1 MIKNSA
7 LIICTQI
14 LILFSDMEKYEH
26 YISKNIKAYYLRRLL
41 SPVLYLAVLFLLC
54 IFFPIVNMT
63 FPKTI
68 KEGTSLSK
76 LYNDKTYFVDV
87 TLHDLYFTGYKK
99 SWLGVDLGYFYYT
112 MYEDDCVIVLLS
124 PHTSVLGEPVI
135 EKLTITGQILPNA
148 TSEDLL
154 LDQLAEDLSWTSA
167 GIKSSISPIM
177 LSEPDGDGV
186 RTNLFR
192 WFIILSALY
201 SVVIILIYL
210 LYYVRPDFCP
220 AIRKLSHYGN
230 PRKILEEAEDE
241 LLTLPQL
248 ATEDMFITEHY
259 FIETSNYGVA
269 VVPIQKIIWIYKYST
284 LHKFLWHHFSISYT
298 LYITAGKRQY
308 IKCPK
313 NTKTDIDGIIDYLS
327 EANHDILV
335 GFSEEN
341 RKTVEEIQGDF
352 VPLRKFLD
360 FLSQKI

>member
-1 MIKNSA
+1 
-7 LIICTQI
+7 
-14 LILFSDMEKYEH
+14 MEKYKH
-26 YISKNIKAYYLRRLL
+26 YISKNIKAFYLRRLL

-54 IFFPIVNMT
+54 LFFPVVNMA

-68 KEGTSLSK
+68 KEGESLSK
-76 LYNDKTYFVDV
+76 LYHEKKPFVDV

-99 SWLGVDLGYFYYT
+99 SWLGFDIGYFYYA

-124 PHTSVLGEPVI
+124 PSTSILGEPVI
-135 EKLTITGQILPNA
+135 DELHITAQILPNA

-154 LDQLAEDLSWTSA
+154 LDHLAEDLSWTSA
-167 GIKSSISPIM
+167 GIKSSVSPIM
-177 LSEPDGDGV
+177 LSEPDGVGIRASLLRYFV
-186 RTNLFR
+186 
-192 WFIILSALY
+192 ILTVLY
-201 SVVIILIYL
+201 SVIIILLYL
-210 LYYVRPDFCP
+210 LYYMRPDFCP
-220 AIRKLSHYGN
+220 AIRKLSPYGN
-230 PRKILEEAEDE
+230 PKKILEEAEEE

-259 FIETSNYGVA
+259 FIETSSYGTA

-341 RKTVEEIQGDF
+341 RKTVESIQGDF
-352 VPLRKFLD
+352 IPLRKILD

>member
-1 MIKNSA
+1 
-7 LIICTQI
+7 
-14 LILFSDMEKYEH
+14 MEKYEH

-41 SPVLYLAVLFLLC
+41 SPVLYLAVLILLC
-54 IFFPIVNMT
+54 FFFPIFNMT

-68 KEGTSLSK
+68 KEGTSLSE
-76 LYNDKTYFVDV
+76 LYKDRTYFVDV

-99 SWLGVDLGYFYYT
+99 SWLGMDLGYFYYT
-112 MYEDDCVIVLLS
+112 MYDDDCVIVLLS
-124 PHTSVLGEPVI
+124 PHTSVLGEPI
-135 EKLTITGQILPNA
+135 IDKLSITAQILPNA

-154 LDQLAEDLSWTSA
+154 LDHLAEDLSWTSA
-167 GIKSSISPIM
+167 GIKSSVSPIM
-177 LSEPDGDGV
+177 LSEPDGNGV

-201 SVVIILIYL
+201 SVVVILLYL

-230 PRKILEEAEDE
+230 PRKILEEAEEE

-313 NTKTDIDGIIDYLS
+313 NTVDICLGIFRALDVLALS
-327 EANHDILV
+327 CSDIKCV
-335 GFSEEN
+335 RNG
-341 RKTVEEIQGDF
+341 KVM
-352 VPLRKFLD
+352 P
-360 FLSQKI
+360 

>member
-1 MIKNSA
+1 MI
-7 LIICTQI
+7 IFREIT
-14 LILFSDMEKYEH
+14 ILFSDMEKYEH
-26 YISKNIKAYYLRRLL
+26 YISKNIKAFYLRRLL

-54 IFFPIVNMT
+54 LFFPIVNMT
-63 FPKTI
+63 FPKTV

-76 LYNDKTYFVDV
+76 LYHDKTYFVDV

-99 SWLGVDLGYFYYT
+99 SWLGMDIGYFYYT
-112 MYEDDCVIVLLS
+112 MYDDDCVIVLLS
-124 PHTSVLGEPVI
+124 PGSSVLGEPEIKSLKV
-135 EKLTITGQILPNA
+135 TGQILPNA
-148 TSEDLL
+148 ASEDML
-154 LDQLAEDLSWTSA
+154 LDHLAEDLSWTST
-167 GIKSSISPIM
+167 GIKSSVSAYMI
-177 LSEPDGDGV
+177 SEPDGNGV
-186 RTNLFR
+186 RTTLFR
-192 WFIILSALY
+192 WFVILTALY
-201 SVVIILIYL
+201 SVVIILLYL

-220 AIRKLSHYGN
+220 AIRKLSPYGN
-230 PRKILEEAEDE
+230 PKKILAEAEEE

-259 FIETSNYGVA
+259 FIETSSYGTA

-313 NTKTDIDGIIDYLS
+313 NTKTDIDGIMDYLS
-327 EANHDILV
+327 EANHNILV

>member
-1 MIKNSA
+1 
-7 LIICTQI
+7 
-14 LILFSDMEKYEH
+14 MEKYKH
-26 YISKNIKAYYLRRLL
+26 YISKNIKSYYLRRLL
-41 SPVLYLAVLFLLC
+41 SPMLYLAVLFLLC

-68 KEGTSLSK
+68 KEGTSLSS

-112 MYEDDCVIVLLS
+112 MYEDDCIIVLLS

-154 LDQLAEDLSWTSA
+154 LDHLAEDLSWTSA

-192 WFIILSALY
+192 WFILLSALY
-201 SVVIILIYL
+201 SVVIILLYL

-230 PRKILEEAEDE
+230 PKKILEEAEEE
-241 LLTLPQL
+241 LLMLPQL

-327 EANHDILV
+327 EANHNILV

-360 FLSQKI
+360 FLSTKI